1 MDDRFAALRNAT
13 ASAFFH
19 GSGAT
24 PTELRE
30 AIATGTP
37 PRDLV
42 DLVEKI
48 WSRAYVV
55 TDQDLNA
62 LRTGY
67 SEDQLF
73 EIIVAAAVGAAQER
87 LAAACRALEDA

>member
-1 MDDRFAALRNAT
+1 MADRFAALRNGT

-62 LRTGY
+62 LRTRY

-73 EIIVAAAVGAAQER
+73 EIIVAAAVGAAQDR